1 MVDMKN
7 LLLIISFLL
16 PAILLAQTNLRTDS
30 FGNTTGTIDG
40 ERVNLRTDSFG
51 NTRGSIGDQRINTRT
66 DSFGNTRGY

>member
-30 FGNTTGTIDG
+30 FGNT
-40 ERVNLRTDSFG
+40 
-51 NTRGSIGDQRINTRT
+51 RGSIGDQRINTRT